1 MSLEILTAAGG
12 MLNAPAVPSLEE
24 LPGVGKKRLEALEKR
39 NIHDQLD
46 LIFRLPT
53 GYTDRRTAKPLNS
66 LYGSSGKG
74 MVHTRITVLHL
85 DYFYARGKKVP
96 KIWVDDGSAR
106 GALLC
111 FGRPFLG
118 RQAVP
123 GSEWLLSG
131 SFNLR
136 HGEIQSSSFEL
147 VSGKNQADFFRIQPR
162 YSAVPGIPA
171 MVLNKLHDAA
181 LNRCRSLIA
190 DQPDFA
196 GSTDFS
202 GELKTLGLPD
212 LTTALEYL
220 HRPETVDQPSR
231 GRRRLAYAELKA
243 LYFQRNQSAA
253 AESGRSGGASP
264 GPGPGSAPG
273 TKRPGPALDPG
284 MHPEH
289 PDTGGSTGLPGDLG
303 PGHSPGH
310 PGPGTHPGGSCSQ
323 KLMASLP
330 FSLTADQLSV
340 YAGLADAFL
349 RPPETHLLQGDV
361 GSGKT
366 LVALLAALDIM
377 EAGGQAAFMVPT
389 EILARQHLQSTRRLF
404 AGAGLEDSYLS
415 PRIYIAD
422 MPEEEKETC
431 RREMEDGDAGL
442 VIGTHSLF
450 SRNVSFQSL
459 KLVIID
465 EQHRFGVAQRGEL
478 SRKAEN
484 PHVLMLSATPIPRT
498 LTMTLFN
505 NMRLWTIRSMPG
517 GRKPIHTHL
526 AVMGKEEKVY
536 RAIGE
541 LLARGERAYFV
552 YPRIESDDNEP
563 EQGLKSAEEM
573 YEQLKRR
580 FPDFSVGLVHG
591 RQDMLTRQ
599 REMEAFQEGAHRILV
614 ATSVVEVGLDVPE
627 ATAMVIEHA
636 ERFGLAALHQ
646 LRGRVGRGAL
656 QSYCYLVYDHR
667 LTADGKKRLRI
678 MKEHTDGF
686 IIAEEDLQIRGPGNI
701 AGVEQSGYLDLE
713 YASLYGDRD
722 LIEAAARS
730 FS

>member
-1 MSLEILTAAGG
+1 MS
-12 MLNAPAVPSLEE
+12 
-24 LPGVGKKRLEALEKR
+24 
-39 NIHDQLD
+39 
-46 LIFRLPT
+46 
-53 GYTDRRTAKPLNS
+53 
-66 LYGSSGKG
+66 
-74 MVHTRITVLHL
+74 
-85 DYFYARGKKVP
+85 
-96 KIWVDDGSAR
+96 
-106 GALLC
+106 
-111 FGRPFLG
+111 
-118 RQAVP
+118 
-123 GSEWLLSG
+123 
-131 SFNLR
+131 
-136 HGEIQSSSFEL
+136 
-147 VSGKNQADFFRIQPR
+147 
-162 YSAVPGIPA
+162 
-171 MVLNKLHDAA
+171 
-181 LNRCRSLIA
+181 
-190 DQPDFA
+190 
-196 GSTDFS
+196 
-202 GELKTLGLPD
+202 
-212 LTTALEYL
+212 
-220 HRPETVDQPSR
+220 
-231 GRRRLAYAELKA
+231 
-243 LYFQRNQSAA
+243 
-253 AESGRSGGASP
+253 
-264 GPGPGSAPG
+264 
-273 TKRPGPALDPG
+273 
-284 MHPEH
+284 
-289 PDTGGSTGLPGDLG
+289 
-303 PGHSPGH
+303 
-310 PGPGTHPGGSCSQ
+310 
-323 KLMASLP
+323 SLP

-349 RPPETHLLQGDV
+349 RSPETHLLQGDV

-404 AGAGLEDSYLS
+404 ARAGLEDSYLS
-415 PRIYIAD
+415 PRLYIAD

-431 RREMEDGDAGL
+431 RREMEEGGAGL

-536 RAIGE
+536 RAVGE

-552 YPRIESDDNEP
+552 YPRIESDGNEH

-580 FPDFSVGLVHG
+580 FPGVSVGLVHG

-599 REMEAFQEGAHRILV
+599 KEMESFQEGVHRILV

-667 LTADGKKRLRI
+667 LTTDGKKRLRI

-686 IIAEEDLQIRGPGNI
+686 VIAEEDLQIRGPGNI